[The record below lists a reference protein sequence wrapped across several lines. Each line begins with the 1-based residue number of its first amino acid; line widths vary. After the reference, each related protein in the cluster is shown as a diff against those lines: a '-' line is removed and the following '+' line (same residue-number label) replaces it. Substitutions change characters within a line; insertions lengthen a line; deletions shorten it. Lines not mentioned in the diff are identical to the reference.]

1 MKIKFQQLILRL
13 VSQMMEKDK
22 NFRTEIQNSIELI
35 EAFESI
41 EVSES

>member
-13 VSQMMEKDK
+13 VNQMMERDK

>member
-1 MKIKFQQLILRL
+1 MKIKFQQLILHL
-13 VSQMMEKDK
+13 VNKMMEKDK

>member
-13 VSQMMEKDK
+13 VNQMMEKDK

>member
-13 VSQMMEKDK
+13 VNQMMERDK
-22 NFRTEIQNSIELI
+22 NFRAEIQNSIELI

>member
-1 MKIKFQQLILRL
+1 MKIKFQQLILRI
-13 VSQMMEKDK
+13 VNQMMEKDK

>member
-13 VSQMMEKDK
+13 VNRMMEKDK

-41 EVSES
+41 EVSKS